1 MVSRWPWLLLLLATA
16 AAETL
21 ARALREYAEHRL
33 FGGHDED
40 DEDDDDREPR
50 R

>member
-1 MVSRWPWLLLLLATA
+1 VSARWPWLLLLLATA

-33 FGGHDED
+33 FGGDED
-40 DEDDDDREPR
+40 DEDDKEPQR
-50 R
+50 